1 DLSRI
6 PSGRKRLPR
15 ALTAAER
22 DEWLARMEADDV
34 AAWRDLPDIT
44 RFQLATGCRIGETLA
59 VSFDE
64 VDVDDK
70 LVHVRY
76 TLYRVKGVGLVRGP
90 TKTRAGERTLK
101 LPSWAVD
108 MLIRRGERL
117 DWAGPVFPAPGHMP
131 GKQGARGGG
140 WRDPNNTMRD
150 LRRARERAGFGW
162 VTSHVFRK
170 TVASVLHESGLVG
183 REVADQLGHADLRT
197 QADYIGR

>member
-1 DLSRI
+1 LREATVPRLDAFLVAFRSQHGASLTKTVRTTLSGIMGYAVRMGAVERNPVRDLSRI

-131 GKQGARGGG
+131 GKQG
-140 WRDPNNTMRD
+140 
-150 LRRARERAGFGW
+150 
-162 VTSHVFRK
+162 
-170 TVASVLHESGLVG
+170 
-183 REVADQLGHADLRT
+183 
-197 QADYIGR
+197 